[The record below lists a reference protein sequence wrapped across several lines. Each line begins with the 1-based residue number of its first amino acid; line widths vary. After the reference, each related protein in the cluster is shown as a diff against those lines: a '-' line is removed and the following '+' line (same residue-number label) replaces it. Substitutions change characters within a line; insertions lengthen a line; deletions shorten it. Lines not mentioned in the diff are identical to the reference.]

1 MDPTTIGLLAT
12 AISAPIVAA
21 ILKLVPQRGV
31 KYDGPPTESIVT
43 KEVCIAHRFGLEA
56 RLTRTENAISA
67 LENRV
72 FQTQKKEPL
81 N

>member
-31 KYDGPPTESIVT
+31 KYDGPPTESLLT
-43 KEVCIAHRFGLEA
+43 KEVCIAHRSGFEA
-56 RLTRTENAISA
+56 RLTRSESAIRAIESSI
-67 LENRV
+67 
-72 FQTQKKEPL
+72 FPTQQREKIT
-81 N
+81 